1 MQLVLIISEY
11 IHSDFVFKVFTD
23 IPATMEAGTMVEIP
37 IISFFNTFP
46 KAGMA
51 GLASRTFTLKWT
63 NGCNEK
69 IMDR

>member
-1 MQLVLIISEY
+1 MYLKSRNIFIQTLFS
-11 IHSDFVFKVFTD
+11 KVFTD

-63 NGCNEK
+63 NGCNEE